1 MRTHGFVGLLV
12 AALLLG
18 PSVGLGSHARAFAE
32 PPPSPTTTKQIS
44 SFDLAPSPGES
55 SSIPEESSSILDH
68 VRTPTEPPPFDPNT
82 PPAKLPPLPPA
93 RVAAPVS
100 PPRTIPEASSEDPT
114 PAPASAPTSAAT
126 ASSPPER
133 ASSPPP
139 PAEEPSPSPPA
150 AMSPPAEA
158 PPSPSDDPSASRFD
172 LDPGGDAPA
181 QPSAPADTKGS
192 DDTLPLE

>member
-1 MRTHGFVGLLV
+1 MRTHGFGGLLV

-32 PPPSPTTTKQIS
+32 PPPSPTTKQIS

-100 PPRTIPEASSEDPT
+100 PPRTTPEASSEDPT
-114 PAPASAPTSAAT
+114 PAPASTPTSTAT
-126 ASSPPER
+126 ASSAPER

-139 PAEEPSPSPPA
+139 PPEPSFPPPA
-150 AMSPPAEA
+150 AMSPPPEA

-181 QPSAPADTKGS
+181 QPSAPAQTPGS